1 MYIKT
6 AKKTD
11 DTPTTD
17 LYVPLVVDRTNCLVH
32 GARHGE
38 WCHVFESII
47 SDAITGGICNHRAR
61 SAGMNAPIRPAS
73 LDRSLAGQSSYL
85 NGNPRR

>member
-6 AKKTD
+6 AKKID

-17 LYVPLVVDRTNCLVH
+17 LYVPLVVERTACLVH
-32 GARHGE
+32 GVEPGE

-47 SDAITGGICNHRAR
+47 SDAIIGGICNHRAR
-61 SAGMNAPIRPAS
+61 RAGMDAPIRPAS
-73 LDRSLAGQSSYL
+73 LDRSLAGQPSR
-85 NGNPRR
+85 NWDNRR